1 MEKKEILSKGL
12 KARTTK
18 LSKKSNEEL
27 ISIILKKDNTEK
39 QLNGNVRRLK
49 AEVNKLQ
56 ELINSGDKELKDN
69 KNTVSVLKDRVETL
83 VEKINNEKIKYDNL
97 VKTSSE
103 HISKANNDINAYK
116 NLSYTSLIFNILCAA
131 IALAMLFS

>member
-39 QLNGNVRRLK
+39 HLNDNVRRLK

-83 VEKINNEKIKYDNL
+83 VEKVNNEKIKYDDL

-116 NLSYTSLIFNILCAA
+116 NLSYTSLIFNMLCVA
-131 IALAMLFS
+131 IALAILFS

>member
-69 KNTVSVLKDRVETL
+69 KNTVSVLKDRVEAL
-83 VEKINNEKIKYDNL
+83 VEKVNNEKIKYDDL

-103 HISKANNDINAYK
+103 HISKANNDIKAYK
-116 NLSYTSLIFNILCAA
+116 NLSYTSLIFNMLCVA